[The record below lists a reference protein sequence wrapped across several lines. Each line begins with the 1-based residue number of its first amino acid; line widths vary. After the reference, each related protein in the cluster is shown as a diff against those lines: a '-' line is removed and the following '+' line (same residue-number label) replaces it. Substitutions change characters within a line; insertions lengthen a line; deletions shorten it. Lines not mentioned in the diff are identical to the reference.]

1 MRVLHVYNSHRRGGG
16 SDNAWAATIRL
27 SRLADIEVEVLARS
41 STDIAP
47 TLGGRIDAALSGI
60 YSAGGAA
67 ETRRAID
74 RFRPDI
80 VHTHELYPLWSPS
93 VIRAASRI
101 GVPVVHSCYDFRL
114 SCPIA
119 THFRGGAICRRC
131 IGGREYAAIL
141 FNCRGSLSESLAYAA
156 RNAASRALGLFA
168 RHVSEYF
175 VFSPFQ
181 QAWLTADVG
190 VPADRVTVVPC
201 LIETPDQPA
210 DPAAGAYIA
219 YAGRFV
225 PEKGVELL
233 IEAARRTG
241 LPVRLAGDAATHPAI
256 RPGDP
261 VQCVVTRSPAEL
273 AAFYR
278 GARMLVVPSIWNE
291 TFCIVGAEAMSHA
304 IPVVASRLGALQDL
318 VEDGKTGLL
327 FTPGDVQS
335 LADQMLRLW
344 HDPALARELGAAAR
358 AHVARSYGAGVHIA
372 RLKAGYARA
381 MLSHGR
387 HGAPVIDTNHR
398 LG

>member
-27 SRLADIEVEVLARS
+27 SRRAGIEVEVLARS
-41 STDIAP
+41 SGDIAP
-47 TLGGRIDAALSGI
+47 SMCGKIGAALSGI
-60 YSAGGAA
+60 YSAGAA
-67 ETRRAID
+67 TETRRAIE

-93 VIRAASRI
+93 VIRVADRM
-101 GVPVVHSCYDFRL
+101 GVPVVHSCYDYRL
-114 SCPIA
+114 TCPIA
-119 THFRGGAICRRC
+119 THFRAGAICRRC
-131 IGGREYAAIL
+131 TEGREYAAIL
-141 FNCRGSLSESLAYAA
+141 FNCRGSLSESIAYAA
-156 RNAASRALGLFA
+156 RNAASRSLGLFA

-175 VFSPFQ
+175 VLSPFH

-201 LIETPDQPA
+201 LIENPTQAA
-210 DPAAGAYIA
+210 DPACGAYIA

-241 LPVRLAGDAATHPAI
+241 LPVRLAGDAASHPAI

-261 VQCVVTRSPAEL
+261 VHCVVTRSPEEL

-291 TFCIVGAEAMSHA
+291 TFCIVGAEAMSHG
-304 IPVVASRLGALQDL
+304 IPIVASRLGALQDL
-318 VEDGKTGLL
+318 VDDGHTGLL
-327 FTPGDVQS
+327 FTAGDVQH

-344 HDPALARELGAAAR
+344 HDPALARQLGAAAR

-372 RLKAGYARA
+372 RLRAGYARA
-381 MLSHGR
+381 VAR
-387 HGAPVIDTNHR
+387 RGATVIPKCRSD
-398 LG
+398 